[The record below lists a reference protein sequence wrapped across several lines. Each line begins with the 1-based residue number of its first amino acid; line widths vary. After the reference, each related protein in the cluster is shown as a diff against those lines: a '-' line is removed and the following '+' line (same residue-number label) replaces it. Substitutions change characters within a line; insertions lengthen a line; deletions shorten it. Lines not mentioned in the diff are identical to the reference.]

1 MVLNYIHVSV
11 IDIIFR
17 GSQQCKMCFSVAAVA
32 GDNKPHKSFSDC
44 QIFTSKPAV

>member
-17 GSQQCKMCFSVAAVA
+17 GGQQCKMCFSVAAVA
-32 GDNKPHKSFSDC
+32 GDNKPHERFSGS
-44 QIFTSKPAV
+44 QNLTSKPAV